1 VSDGQL
7 KPLLSLLAEA
17 EHSLT
22 LTLTLTPIPNPNPYP
37 NPIPKPNLDP
47 TPTLDPTPSQAEWSL
62 MLLSDALL
70 ELGATQALEGI
81 AIWSRRKLGGLAA
94 AAHRARGGGGGG
106 GGGGGAAGAGAGAGA
121 DAGAGAGA
129 AAAAAAAAPS
139 AAPSVPLFAPWLEGL
154 RLRSQG
160 RQEEA
165 CAELRGLLESLP
177 SATLSPEHAQASHVS
192 QAQP

>member
-1 VSDGQL
+1 
-7 KPLLSLLAEA
+7 
-17 EHSLT
+17 
-22 LTLTLTPIPNPNPYP
+22 
-37 NPIPKPNLDP
+37 
-47 TPTLDPTPSQAEWSL
+47 

-81 AIWSRRKLGGLAA
+81 AIWSRRKLGSLAA

-106 GGGGGAAGAGAGAGA
+106 GGGAAGAGAG
-121 DAGAGAGA
+121 
-129 AAAAAAAAPS
+129 AAAAAPS

-177 SATLSPEHAQASHVS
+177 STTLSPEHAQASYVS
-192 QAQP
+192 RPQP

>member
-1 VSDGQL
+1 
-7 KPLLSLLAEA
+7 
-17 EHSLT
+17 
-22 LTLTLTPIPNPNPYP
+22 
-37 NPIPKPNLDP
+37 
-47 TPTLDPTPSQAEWSL
+47 

-106 GGGGGAAGAGAGAGA
+106 GGGGAAGAGAGAGA
-121 DAGAGAGA
+121 G
-129 AAAAAAAAPS
+129 AAAAAPS

-177 SATLSPEHAQASHVS
+177 STTLSPEHAQASHVS
-192 QAQP
+192 RPQP